1 MPGDA
6 QRLQQVF
13 VNLLSNAAKYAPHG
27 TTIGIGAQQRDSQ
40 IEVWVEDAGP
50 GLPAGDPQVLFERF
64 RRGEASE
71 PDAPGLGLGLWIVR
85 SIVER
90 HAGSVRVE
98 RTPEAR
104 TRFVMTL
111 PMTPGPPENQAVK
124 ILLVDDDPDLL
135 SVTSFALQQA
145 GMLVVSANS
154 FGSALAVFR
163 SERPDLAILD
173 INLPGGSGFELCQAM
188 RRESALPILMLTV
201 RNEEADLVRA
211 LELRADDYLTKPYSP
226 RTLIARVK
234 ALLRRAG
241 TDATYKSEAGP
252 YRLDPN
258 ALELHVGSTTHRVTP
273 LESRLLQMLIAN
285 AGQAVTTERL
295 LTHVWGQRAGGDRQL
310 LKQLVHRL
318 RQKLGESPSAGH
330 SLETVTNV
338 GYRLR
343 V

>member
-1 MPGDA
+1 M
-6 QRLQQVF
+6 
-13 VNLLSNAAKYAPHG
+13 
-27 TTIGIGAQQRDSQ
+27 
-40 IEVWVEDAGP
+40 
-50 GLPAGDPQVLFERF
+50 
-64 RRGEASE
+64 
-71 PDAPGLGLGLWIVR
+71 
-85 SIVER
+85 
-90 HAGSVRVE
+90 
-98 RTPEAR
+98 
-104 TRFVMTL
+104 
-111 PMTPGPPENQAVK
+111 K

-145 GMLVVSANS
+145 GMLVVQANS
-154 FGSALAVFR
+154 FGSALAMFR
-163 SERPDLAILD
+163 MERPDLAILD
-173 INLPGGSGFELCQAM
+173 INLPGGSGFDLCQAM

-211 LELRADDYLTKPYSP
+211 LELSADDYLTKPYSP

-241 TDATYKSEAGP
+241 SDTAFNSEAGP

-258 ALELHVGSTTHRVTP
+258 ALELHVGAVTHRVTP
-273 LESRLLQMLIAN
+273 LESRLLQLLIAN
-285 AGQAVTTERL
+285 AGQPVTTERL

-318 RQKLGESPSAGH
+318 RQKLGESTAAQQ

-343 V
+343 I